1 VNLSARQFRQVGIEN
16 DVAAALGKSG
26 LAPERLALELKEGD
40 ALANSADVAATLDDL
55 KRLGVK
61 VTIDDFGK
69 GWAALGSLTRFR
81 VDDLKIDGSCVSR
94 IGQDQHDI
102 DIVRALVGMAKAIG
116 LDVTAGA
123 VETGEQLAV
132 LRELG
137 CDRAQGRHLAPPL
150 TVEELE
156 CLLQAHSE
164 SGVRRDPDE

>member
-1 VNLSARQFRQVGIEN
+1 M
-16 DVAAALGKSG
+16 
-26 LAPERLALELKEGD
+26 
-40 ALANSADVAATLDDL
+40 
-55 KRLGVK
+55 
-61 VTIDDFGK
+61 
-69 GWAALGSLTRFR
+69 TRFR

-94 IGQDQHDI
+94 IGQDQHDV

-150 TVEELE
+150 TVDELE
-156 CLLQAHSE
+156 RLLREQGE
-164 SGVRRDPDE
+164 SGITLAPG